1 MRDDRADHAGVEVVS
16 RRAEALFARDRLDLS
31 RRADRLFAILMIL
44 QWLGA
49 VVVALTISPLTWAGG
64 TSRVHVHVWAAAL
77 LGGAIAGFPVALALA
92 RPGRPGTRHVI
103 AVGQIFMGILLIH
116 LTSGRIETHFHFF
129 GSLAF
134 LAFYR
139 DWRVLVTASVVAVAD
154 HILGGLYWPRST
166 YGVVAVDYWRW
177 LEHAGWVAFED
188 VVLVRFCLDGIG
200 EMERAA
206 GRQAELEVTG
216 AARAADLEARV
227 ARRTAELV
235 QAKGAA
241 EAANR
246 AKSEFLANMSHE
258 IRTPMNGVMGMID
271 LALRSSLK
279 PRQHEFLSLAKSS
292 AESLLGLLNDILDF
306 SKIEAGRLELESAPF
321 NLPETLG
328 DTIKVLGS
336 RAHEKGLEL
345 TLAIAPEIPEVLVGD
360 SGRLCQALINL
371 VGNALKFTDARRD
384 RRPRGTR
391 VAFRVGD
398 LHPDRRP
405 RHGHRHRAREACGN
419 LRPIHPGRQLD
430 DAALRRD
437 RAGARHLHAP
447 DEGDGRPHLGG
458 EPTGPG
464 QHVLLHRAVRRPR
477 RGRGPARAAAS
488 GPAGSAHPGGGRQR
502 HQPHDPRRAA
512 DPLGHETDARGGRP
526 GRPRGDQ
533 AGRRCRRAVSAGPP
547 RRHDARD
554 GRLLGRRANP
564 AGSRTGRD
572 GHHDALL
579 GRPSGRSRALA
590 GPWVSP
596 PISAN
601 PSRRRICSIPIWAV
615 LGIAPTTRVDPPAP
629 MPVALPRPARRL
641 RVLLAEDNPV
651 NQRLAVA
658 LLEDRGHSVVV
669 ADDGREA
676 LEALDREPFDLILMD
691 VQMPRMDGLQA
702 AAAIRAGERG
712 TGRRIRILAMT
723 ANAMKGDRE

>member
-49 VVVALTISPLTWAGG
+49 VVVALTISPLTWAGA

-279 PRQHEFLSLAKSS
+279 PRQHELLSLAKSS

-371 VGNALKFTDARRD
+371 VGNALKFTTRGEIAVRVERESHSESEISIRIAVRDTGIGIAHEKLAEIFAPFTQADTSTTRLYGGTGLGLAICTHLTKAMGGRIWVESQPGQGSTFSFTARFGVPDGDEDRPAPRHQALQGLPILVVDDNATNRMILEELLTRWGMKPALVEGGRAALEAINRAGDVGEPYPLVLLDVMMPEMDGFSVAEQIRRD
-384 RRPRGTR
+384 PELAGTAIIILSSADRP
-391 VAFRVGD
+391 
-398 LHPDRRP
+398 
-405 RHGHRHRAREACGN
+405 
-419 LRPIHPGRQLD
+419 D
-430 DAALRRD
+430 DPEL
-437 RAGARHLHAP
+437 
-447 DEGDGRPHLGG
+447 
-458 EPTGPG
+458 
-464 QHVLLHRAVRRPR
+464 
-477 RGRGPARAAAS
+477 
-488 GPAGSAHPGGGRQR
+488 
-502 HQPHDPRRAA
+502 
-512 DPLGHETDARGGRP
+512 
-526 GRPRGDQ
+526 
-533 AGRRCRRAVSAGPP
+533 
-547 RRHDARD
+547 
-554 GRLLGRRANP
+554 
-564 AGSRTGRD
+564 SRTLGIAAYLRKPVKASD
-572 GHHDALL
+572 LL
-579 GRPSGRSRALA
+579 D
-590 GPWVSP
+590 
-596 PISAN
+596 
-601 PSRRRICSIPIWAV
+601 SIGAV
-615 LGIAPTTRVDPPAP
+615 VGIAPTTRVAPPRRCPLPCLDPRAGSGCCWPRTTPSINAWRSRSWRAAATRSSWPAT
-629 MPVALPRPARRL
+629 AARRS
-641 RVLLAEDNPV
+641 RPW
-651 NQRLAVA
+651 
-658 LLEDRGHSVVV
+658 
-669 ADDGREA
+669 
-676 LEALDREPFDLILMD
+676 
-691 VQMPRMDGLQA
+691 
-702 AAAIRAGERG
+702 
-712 TGRRIRILAMT
+712 T
-723 ANAMKGDRE
+723 ASRST